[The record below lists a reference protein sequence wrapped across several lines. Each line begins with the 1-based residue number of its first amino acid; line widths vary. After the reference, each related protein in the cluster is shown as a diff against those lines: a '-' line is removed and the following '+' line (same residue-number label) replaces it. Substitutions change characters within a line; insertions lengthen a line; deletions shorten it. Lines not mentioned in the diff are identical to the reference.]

1 MTVSS
6 ELLLSASYT
15 ASASSGKDAVPLGK
29 ARSKGADNNATEK
42 APENFK
48 DLLVQATENNPSGK
62 QVSNTPV
69 SSETAV
75 ENTVTEIIHNTNEE
89 NFAGNIISEA
99 ILANVE
105 PSPAQIIEAGKTHN
119 ILSREITENQTPQ
132 NETAPSEKE
141 NAGTNIAAIQK
152 EGNSDQRADGKPLA
166 QADLA
171 QPTTAT
177 GGETSE
183 QPAVGTANTENN
195 RQPSSSENNQANAPT
210 RAATHGQAVREIA
223 QAETTENHGQAVRE
237 IAQANRPEASAPDN
251 SQPENSQSENT
262 EVQKESPLAASSNGP
277 EVINISPD
285 SKETGETSTQ
295 TSQGQNTPEAEK
307 AMPQGTTAQADGAV
321 TPAGEETDPQINMG
335 AADKVPVTSDQQAA
349 VDNET
354 SKRQTLSPEQ
364 QMAAATTPPP
374 LKEADNS
381 KVDKESDKGNKISAT
396 DEKNNSDAS
405 DNAKGSS
412 QNTSEDKTPASA
424 AQNKTSAAGTEQL
437 HPAKTPFLTELSQS
451 VIGAESKTIGTG
463 TLQLPT
469 GLLVVQEVNP
479 NGLQANAVAAQSQ
492 IKPAPSHVSP
502 EMVTKQI
509 SLAIMKQVSEGQ
521 ESFKISLK
529 PAHLGQ
535 VDIKMDFHTDGKM
548 VATVTV
554 DNDRTLA
561 LLQKDQGALEKAL
574 ENAGFD
580 AGGNSLNFSL
590 KQQQNEGQTGF
601 ANNNTGDGESD
612 DMSSLPG
619 SIISHQQMKMAYSD
633 NLLDINI

>member
-1 MTVSS
+1 
-6 ELLLSASYT
+6 
-15 ASASSGKDAVPLGK
+15 
-29 ARSKGADNNATEK
+29 
-42 APENFK
+42 
-48 DLLVQATENNPSGK
+48 
-62 QVSNTPV
+62 
-69 SSETAV
+69 
-75 ENTVTEIIHNTNEE
+75 
-89 NFAGNIISEA
+89 
-99 ILANVE
+99 
-105 PSPAQIIEAGKTHN
+105 
-119 ILSREITENQTPQ
+119 
-132 NETAPSEKE
+132 
-141 NAGTNIAAIQK
+141 
-152 EGNSDQRADGKPLA
+152 
-166 QADLA
+166 
-171 QPTTAT
+171 
-177 GGETSE
+177 
-183 QPAVGTANTENN
+183 
-195 RQPSSSENNQANAPT
+195 
-210 RAATHGQAVREIA
+210 
-223 QAETTENHGQAVRE
+223 
-237 IAQANRPEASAPDN
+237 
-251 SQPENSQSENT
+251 
-262 EVQKESPLAASSNGP
+262 
-277 EVINISPD
+277 
-285 SKETGETSTQ
+285 
-295 TSQGQNTPEAEK
+295 
-307 AMPQGTTAQADGAV
+307 
-321 TPAGEETDPQINMG
+321 NMG
-335 AADKVPVTSDQQAA
+335 AADKAPVTSDQQAA

-405 DNAKGSS
+405 DNTKGSS

-424 AQNKTSAAGTEQL
+424 SQNKIPAAGPEQL

-590 KQQQNEGQTGF
+590 KQQQGEGQAGF